1 MLNRSALSTIITAVV
16 LFCSTAAFSQDA
28 HYWNLQ
34 YGTKSTLLGGAVIG
48 SVEDI
53 GATYYN
59 PGMLAF
65 LERAEFIL
73 SAKVYEYRSLTVTG
87 GAGDGLDLTS
97 SKIQASPSMVA
108 GSFTFGWLGEHKLA
122 YSILTRQK
130 ADFEINA
137 RHVADQDVLT
147 DVPGTEFFAAGFTAT
162 QDMDDIWVGLSWGH
176 RLGRSMSVGITQYV
190 SIRSQALR
198 TQLLAEAL
206 SDSGDV
212 ATLIDIQDFS
222 YKNYGLVWKA
232 GWGIDLDPV
241 TLGLTVTTPTAKL
254 SGSGNAITNL
264 ALTGVDTDGD
274 DIPDPV
280 LAGDF
285 QEGVDAW
292 YRTPWSVGAGVRF
305 TRGDL
310 KLHASAEYFAPV
322 DAYNVMDIEPFIA
335 QSSGDTIYAPLREQ
349 LEDVLNW
356 GVGIEFG
363 KREHWK
369 TYASFV
375 TDYSAAGSTEGI
387 NHSIASWDIYH
398 TSLGGIINFNR
409 TEITLGLAYAF
420 ANDTIEAPVDFDD
433 SDDSGGL
440 RGGGEADVRLR
451 RLKLIFGFSI
461 GI

>member
-1 MLNRSALSTIITAVV
+1 MNRNAAVSLIISAAVLSCT
-16 LFCSTAAFSQDA
+16 TAAFSQDA

-59 PGMLAF
+59 PGMIAF
-65 LERAEFIL
+65 LERDEFIL
-73 SAKVYEYRSLTVTG
+73 SAKIYEYNSLTLKG
-87 GAGDGLDLTS
+87 GAGEDLDITS

-122 YSILTRQK
+122 YSVLTRQK
-130 ADFEINA
+130 ADFEINV
-137 RHVADQDVLT
+137 RHVAEQDVLT
-147 DVPGTEFFAAGFTAT
+147 DVDGAEFFAAGFTAT
-162 QDMDDIWVGLSWGH
+162 QDMNDIWVGLSWGH
-176 RLGRSMSVGITQYV
+176 RLGRRMSVGITQYL

-198 TQLLAEAL
+198 SQLLAEAL

-241 TLGLTVTTPTAKL
+241 TLGLTVTTPTLKL
-254 SGSGNAITNL
+254 SGSGTAISNF
-264 ALTGVDTDGD
+264 ALSGVDTDNDGV
-274 DIPDPV
+274 PDPV

-292 YRTPWSVGAGVRF
+292 YRTPWSVGAGVRW
-305 TRGDL
+305 TRGNL
-310 KLHASAEYFAPV
+310 KLHASAEYFSKI
-322 DAYNVMDIEPFIA
+322 DEYNVMDIEPFVA
-335 QSSGDTIYAPLREQ
+335 QSSGDTLQTSLIEQ
-349 LEDVLNW
+349 LDDVLNW

-375 TDYSAAGSTEGI
+375 TDYSASGTTEAA

-398 TSLGGIINFNR
+398 ASLGGVMHFNR

-420 ANDTIEAPVDFDD
+420 ANDTVEQPVDFDD
-433 SDDSGGL
+433 TDDSGGL

>member
-1 MLNRSALSTIITAVV
+1 MNSHKTVSLIIAAAV
-16 LFCSTAAFSQDA
+16 LLCATAAFSQDA

-73 SAKVYEYRSLTVTG
+73 SAKVYEYRSLTLKG
-87 GAGDGLDLTS
+87 GAGDDLDLTS

-108 GSFTFGWLGEHKLA
+108 GSFTFDWLGEHKLA

-137 RHVADQDVLT
+137 RHVAEQDVLT
-147 DVPGTEFFAAGFTAT
+147 DVPGAEFFAAGFTAT
-162 QDMDDIWVGLSWGH
+162 QDMNDIWVGLSWGH
-176 RLGRSMSVGITQYV
+176 RVGRSMSVGITQYL

-198 TQLLAEAL
+198 SQLLAEAL

-212 ATLIDIQDFS
+212 ATLIDVQDFE

-232 GWGIDLDPV
+232 GWGIELDPV
-241 TLGLTVTTPTAKL
+241 TFGLTVTTPTVKL
-254 SGSGNAITNL
+254 SGSGNVISNFAFN
-264 ALTGVDTDGD
+264 GVDTDND
-274 DIPDPV
+274 SIPDPV
-280 LAGDF
+280 LAGSF

-292 YRTPWSVGAGVRF
+292 YRTPWSLGAGVSW
-305 TRGDL
+305 TAGDL
-310 KLHASAEYFAPV
+310 KLHASAEYFAAV

-335 QSSGDTIYAPLREQ
+335 QSSGDTIYEPLVEQ

-363 KREHWK
+363 KRERWK
-369 TYASFV
+369 TYASFI
-375 TDYSAAGSTEGI
+375 TDYSAAGTAEEI
-387 NHSIASWDIYH
+387 NHSIATWDIYH
-398 TSLGGIINFNR
+398 ASVGGIINFKR
-409 TEITLGLAYAF
+409 SEITLGLAYSF
-420 ANDTIEAPVDFDD
+420 ANDTVDQPVDFEDVD
-433 SDDSGGL
+433 SSDGL